1 MEGFSKHGNRTA
13 RIRVSPASTIR
24 GVHTVREAYAILD
37 GAVSPAD
44 AEMVPLAE
52 ALGRILARGVVSD
65 VEWPPFDTSAMD
77 GYAVRAG
84 EAPGEPGRRERPGLV
99 AAGDPVPPPLLPGEA
114 VRLMTGAPLPA
125 GTDAVVPVEE
135 SRREAGR
142 VRFDREPRSG
152 AHLRRRGE
160 SVAGGTALLAE
171 GQRLDPAGVA
181 LAALAGA
188 DPLSVRRR
196 PRIAIATTGNEL
208 VLAREKPP
216 EGHLRDS
223 NGPMLAA
230 LCRARGW
237 PAVLSAP
244 VPDEAA
250 AVDRLFAAGS
260 DEFDV
265 LVTSGGVSAGDLD
278 LLPPAAERAGWEILF
293 HRVSIRPG
301 KPVAFA
307 RRGRSFWFGLPG
319 NPVSASACFH
329 LFVRRALDR
338 FEGAREPGAPQVRA
352 RLTRELPPAGPRET
366 YRDALLSDDEGERRV
381 EPLRSAGSHDLLSH
395 ARANALIRVPAEGGP
410 LPPGS
415 IVTCVLLER

>member
-1 MEGFSKHGNRTA
+1 MVTELLRGFTVTGIYNPR
-13 RIRVSPASTIR
+13 
-24 GVHTVREAYAILD
+24 VHTVRQAYAVLD
-37 GAVSPAD
+37 DAVLPSA
-44 AEMVPLAE
+44 AEMVPLAD
-52 ALGRILARGVVSD
+52 ALGRVLARDVVSD
-65 VEWPPFDTSAMD
+65 VDWPPFDTSAMD
-77 GYAVRAG
+77 GYALRTGDASG
-84 EAPGEPGRRERPGLV
+84 ETARRERPGLV
-99 AAGDPVPPPLLPGEA
+99 AAGDPVPPPLAAGEA

-135 SRREAGR
+135 SYPEAGR
-142 VRFDREPRSG
+142 VRFDREPRAG

-160 SVAGGTALLAE
+160 SIAAGTVLLTE
-171 GQRLDPAGVA
+171 GRRLDPSGVA

-196 PRIAIATTGNEL
+196 PRVAIATTGNEL
-208 VLAREKPP
+208 VAAREKPK
-216 EGHLRDS
+216 EGRLRDS

-237 PAVLSAP
+237 PAVLRPP
-244 VPDEAA
+244 VPDEPE
-250 AVDRLFAAGS
+250 AVDNLFSAAGG
-260 DEFDV
+260 EFDV

-293 HRVSIRPG
+293 HRVSVRPG

-307 RRGRSFWFGLPG
+307 RRDGRFWFGLPG

-338 FEGAREPGAPQVRA
+338 FEGEKDPGPPEVRA
-352 RLTRELPPAGPRET
+352 RLTQELAPAGPRET
-366 YRDALLSDDEGERRV
+366 YRDALLSEREGERLV

-395 ARANALIRVPAEGGP
+395 ARANALIRIPAGGGP
-410 LPPGS
+410 LAAGS